1 MQERLSL
8 DNQDGWNLDLRRTVD
23 ANRLD
28 PDLPPLVLIPGYGM
42 NTHVLG
48 YHPDGV
54 ALIDYLASQGFEV
67 WDANLRGQG
76 GSRRTSGS
84 MRIGFRELALTDV
97 PRVLEFVQNETR
109 SSRKAVHGIGCSLGA
124 TLLYAYLAHNR
135 QSHGLCSVTSIGGP
149 LRWNQLHPAL
159 QLLASRPELIG
170 LLPIRGTR
178 KLARAAIPVIRRFP
192 KLAAM
197 YMNAEIID
205 LDQAEELTKTVD
217 NPHPHLNRQVA
228 HWLKN
233 KDLEVAGLNVT
244 EGLHGL
250 EIPVLCVVANGDGVV
265 PPEAV
270 LSIRDAQPVDVEV
283 LDVGND
289 EVWFA
294 HADLFVSKHARDE
307 VFAPLARWL
316 RARS

>member
-8 DNQDGWNLDLRRTVD
+8 DNQDGWLLDVRRTSAPEFVD
-23 ANRLD
+23 HS
-28 PDLPPLVLIPGYGM
+28 LPPIVLIPGYGM

-48 YHPDGV
+48 FHPNGI

-76 GSRRTSGS
+76 GSRRTGGS
-84 MRIGFRELALTDV
+84 TRIGFRELALTDI
-97 PRVLEFVQNETR
+97 PRVIELIERETE
-109 SSRKAVHGIGCSLGA
+109 SSGQGIHGIGCSLGA

-135 QSHGLCSVTSIGGP
+135 QGHGLASVTSIGGP

-159 QLLASRPELIG
+159 RVLASRPNLIG
-170 LLPIRGTR
+170 MLPIRGTR
-178 KLARAAIPVIRRFP
+178 KLARAAIPLIRRFP
-192 KLAAM
+192 KLASM
-197 YMNAEIID
+197 YMNADIID
-205 LDQAEELTKTVD
+205 LAQAEELIKTVD

-228 HWLKN
+228 HWLNN
-233 KDLEVAGLNVT
+233 KDLTVAGLDVT
-244 EGLHGL
+244 QGLEGL

-270 LSIRDAQPVDVEV
+270 LSIRDAHPAEVEV
-283 LDVGND
+283 LEVGDD

-294 HADLFVSKHARDE
+294 HADLFVSRHAKDE